1 MEETVGS
8 VCVPL
13 CANSA
18 THTSTCGQ
26 DNFTGKMVWRKA
38 AGGGKNV
45 CKVRIRWEE
54 KEKDCVGR
62 VGGWGAREAVK
73 DRTGGGRERRKM
85 HKQMLALGIDA
96 ISSVSQLMTNSME
109 KRKEQKEN
117 RNGVSK
123 SKRKTEGLGE
133 EELKGE
139 QETDREKRDGCIHD

>member
-1 MEETVGS
+1 MESGGTETEHGCEAEVLS
-8 VCVPL
+8 
-13 CANSA
+13 
-18 THTSTCGQ
+18 
-26 DNFTGKMVWRKA
+26 DR
-38 AGGGKNV
+38 GGGGWTDSASG
-45 CKVRIRWEE
+45 R
-54 KEKDCVGR
+54 KEDTMTVYGTETTAIS
-62 VGGWGAREAVK
+62 VREAVK